1 MRPGRRPCAL
11 GPGCMNPLPAL
22 LESLGLASPW
32 AYGPL
37 FVGASLLLIWRL
49 EAMAK
54 SGLQATA
61 VGAVLM
67 PFCSGL
73 GNLLFVWSA
82 HTHGLPSAEVATN
95 ALVNNVTN
103 LTLLLGLPTVIFGL
117 SLAPAPAARGS
128 RRRAAEAKVEGQL
141 NRLSLAFTVVAG
153 LFFAG
158 AAWTLGRD
166 GKLDAVDGGV
176 LVGAFSFWICVQA
189 VDAMKYAVHAR
200 RSPGA
205 GVVVDLFLVLLAAA
219 VLYTSIDWLAAWV
232 VRAGSGLPAGTIG
245 WISGALM
252 VVPNALLAFY
262 YAARGKGEMVYASQV
277 GDGHICIPLCLGLA
291 AMLAP
296 VALPGEYLTGLAL
309 VAVALG
315 LHLAAVLLGGLPRLV
330 GWFLLAAYA
339 GFLAV
344 GLPG

>member
-1 MRPGRRPCAL
+1 
-11 GPGCMNPLPAL
+11 MNPLPAL

-32 AYGPL
+32 IYLSL
-37 FVGASLLLIWRL
+37 FGASSMLLIWRL
-49 EAMAK
+49 EAVAK
-54 SGLQATA
+54 SGLQGTA

-82 HTHGLPSAEVATN
+82 HVHGLPAAEVATN

-103 LTLLLGLPTVIFGL
+103 LTLLLGLPAVLFGL
-117 SLAPAPAARGS
+117 SLTPPQAGKGS
-128 RRRAAEAKVEGQL
+128 RRRTAEAKVEGRL

-158 AAWTLGRD
+158 ACWTLGRD
-166 GKLDAVDGGV
+166 GRLDAVDGGV
-176 LVGAFSFWICVQA
+176 LVGAFAFWICVQA
-189 VDAMKYAVHAR
+189 VDAMKYAAQSR

-205 GVVVDLFLVLLAAA
+205 GVLVDLVLVIVAAG
-219 VLYTSIDWLAAWV
+219 VLYTSIDWLAGWV
-232 VRAGSGLPAGTIG
+232 VRAGAGLPEGTIG

-252 VVPNALLAFY
+252 VVPNALLAFF
-262 YAARGKGEMVYASQV
+262 YAAKGRGEMVYASQV

-291 AMLAP
+291 ALLGP
-296 VALPGEYLTGLAL
+296 VTLPAAYLPGLGL
-309 VAVALG
+309 VAGALG
-315 LHLAAVLLGGLPRLV
+315 LHLVAVLLGGLPRPA

-339 GFLAV
+339 AFLAV